1 MLMLK
6 NYLKGLVPPDEKVT
20 QALAFLGYDLMGR
33 IVERAIELRVM
44 RTTNREEYELG
55 PGEQLIAAD
64 IKAALDDNEFKFIRA
79 TEYVEA
85 KMKPNIYFGTG
96 SEFSIEN
103 ELFELSGSKIS
114 DYNINGKNEQKFLES
129 EEKLF
134 SGLVEPRPA
143 LEGVMDVLGGETS
156 KRTKGQRE
164 RLKKN
169 QTIASK
175 RKSFEAQGVR
185 KRKRGRPRK
194 NPVSDHS
201 LATNSELTQM
211 KGEITKEANF
221 SRPKRNSARSKS
233 YNYDAS
239 SDSDVEGKDDFDSDD
254 LSTGAY
260 DVEESGEESDGQYL
274 SDEEFDSFMK
284 D

>member
-1 MLMLK
+1 
-6 NYLKGLVPPDEKVT
+6 VT

-79 TEYVEA
+79 TKYVEA
-85 KMKPNIYFGTG
+85 KMKPNVYFGTG

-114 DYNINGKNEQKFLES
+114 DYNINRKTEQKFLES

-143 LEGVMDVLGGETS
+143 LEGVMDVLGGGTS
-156 KRTKGQRE
+156 KRTKEQRE

-175 RKSFEAQGVR
+175 RKSLETQGVG

-201 LATNSELTQM
+201 LATNRELPQM

-221 SRPKRNSARSKS
+221 SRPKRNSTRNKS

-239 SDSDVEGKDDFDSDD
+239 NDSDVEGKDDLDFDD
-254 LSTGAY
+254 LTTGAY